1 MEENMKT
8 ALVIGANGGI
18 GNATARALLRHGWQV
33 RALVRR
39 IPAKANPAIGWIL
52 GDAMDR
58 DAVIDAAWGATA
70 ILHAAHPAGYRNW
83 GRFVLPMLDNSIAAA
98 LATGARLALPGT
110 IYNYD
115 VRCVALASPDTPQL
129 PHTAKGAIRAE
140 MERRLAETPGLRALV
155 LRAGDF
161 FGPVAGSSWLSQGMV
176 RPGRPVRAVT
186 YPGNPAI
193 GHAWAY
199 LPDLGEA
206 FARLLDVEREL
217 PRFARHH
224 FAGHWTD
231 GTGFVVAIGEAART
245 PRLKLRQLP
254 WRLLPLMAPFNQT
267 MREMIEIETFWRHP
281 LRLDNASLEAAIGPE
296 PRTPL
301 VQALRTTLAE
311 LGCIEGAAL
320 AGSGAL
326 A

>member
-1 MEENMKT
+1 MT
-8 ALVIGANGGI
+8 RTILVIGANGGI
-18 GNATARALLRHGWQV
+18 GNAGAKALLRHGWRV

-39 IPAKANPAIGWIL
+39 IPDKADPAIEWVL

-58 DAVIDAAWGATA
+58 GAVTDAARGAQA

-83 GRFVLPMLDNSIAAA
+83 GKFVLPMLDNSIAAA

-115 VRCVALASPDTPQL
+115 VRCIALANPDTLQL

-140 MERRLAETPGLRALV
+140 MERRLAETPGLRAMV

-161 FGPVAGSSWLSQGMV
+161 FGPQAGSSWLSQGMV
-176 RPGRPVRAVT
+176 RHGKPVRDVI

-199 LPDLGEA
+199 LPDMAEA
-206 FARLLDVEREL
+206 FARLLDVEGEL
-217 PRFARHH
+217 PAFARHH

-231 GTGFVVAIGEAART
+231 GTGFVAAVGEAAGSQ
-245 PRLKLRQLP
+245 PRLRRLP
-254 WRLLPLMAPFNQT
+254 WKLLPLAAPFNET
-267 MREMIEIETFWRHP
+267 FREMIEVETFWRHP
-281 LRLDNASLEAAIGPE
+281 LRLDNTSLEAVIGPE
-296 PRTPL
+296 PRTSL
-301 VQALRTTLAE
+301 AQALRTSLAAM
-311 LGCIEGAAL
+311 GCLKRRAMPDGVLI
-320 AGSGAL
+320 
-326 A
+326 